1 MDEYTSQFCRC
12 EARVALG
19 SLRCPACGT
28 PFQGRGV
35 PPAAAVRFRLRWD
48 VSGTELGSEVLGPSG
63 WMPASEDAPPPPPHE
78 AYAAN
83 DSPSGA
89 AVRASGPAP
98 GSPLRSSISA
108 SA

>member
-19 SLRCPACGT
+19 SLRCPDCGT

-48 VSGTELGSEVLGPSG
+48 VAGTVLGSEVLGPSG
-63 WMPASEDAPPPPPHE
+63 WLPSSDDAPPPPPRE

-83 DSPSGA
+83 DSTSSVA
-89 AVRASGPAP
+89 ARTSAPASASPFRA
-98 GSPLRSSISA
+98 SISA